1 MGSKKRFFGCIK
13 RRKKWAD
20 EGIGPY
26 KAQCKPKVQIW
37 KKTRRG
43 ANAPRPVFLRSLLV
57 FVALAVHGAVRA
69 VRAAGGL
76 SGLLLSQQIHDNE
89 GHNDS

>member
-1 MGSKKRFFGCIK
+1 MKK
-13 RRKKWAD
+13 
-20 EGIGPY
+20 
-26 KAQCKPKVQIW
+26 Q
-37 KKTRRG
+37 G
-43 ANAPRPVFLRSLLV
+43 AEHQLRALSFLRSLLV